1 MRGIQERYNRF
12 RENQKKNLNNK
23 LESERQKFA
32 ISKERHLQDVKLEE
46 ELMEAKTF
54 KKYEGYVSIINY
66 LFKILFI

>member
-32 ISKERHLQDVKLEE
+32 ISKERHLQDVQIEQ
-46 ELMEAKTF
+46 ELQQAKAF
-54 KKYEGYVSIINY
+54 KK
-66 LFKILFI
+66 